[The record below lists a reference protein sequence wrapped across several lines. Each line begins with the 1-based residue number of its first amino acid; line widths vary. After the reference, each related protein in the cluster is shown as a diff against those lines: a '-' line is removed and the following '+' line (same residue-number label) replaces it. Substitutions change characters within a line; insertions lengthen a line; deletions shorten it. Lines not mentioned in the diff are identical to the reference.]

1 MNKQEELWGKL
12 HPLFNNNRQW
22 TNLTNYLDYLINQ
35 QYKILEQDKEY
46 AALCKAQGAIE
57 VLKHL
62 KDLRENILGNK

>member
-1 MNKQEELWGKL
+1 
-12 HPLFNNNRQW
+12 
-22 TNLTNYLDYLINQ
+22 LTNYLDYLINQ
-35 QYKILEQDKEY
+35 QYKILEQDKEH

>member
-1 MNKQEELWGKL
+1 
-12 HPLFNNNRQW
+12 
-22 TNLTNYLDYLINQ
+22 LTNYLDYLINQ